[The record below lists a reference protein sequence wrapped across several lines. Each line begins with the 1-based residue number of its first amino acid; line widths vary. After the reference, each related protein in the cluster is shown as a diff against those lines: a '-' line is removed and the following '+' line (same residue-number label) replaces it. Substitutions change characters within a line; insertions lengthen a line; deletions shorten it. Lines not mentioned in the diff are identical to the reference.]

1 MKANTKATLDKL
13 LSDNKLTAQYKSWIQ
28 AHGDY
33 TFYPATITADALTL
47 LFLEK
52 HFYMQDVQ
60 PGVYSFNPD
69 AQAIIIQ
76 IAGDNNNSQ
85 DFKNEIQKQANK
97 INKPHQNTNN
107 HINNL
112 DVVLLNPVAN
122 DPFVTNA
129 FLGYYLG
136 ETPMDAF
143 IFSGG
148 NTNAA
153 AGAQLGNALANANIP
168 EINSAPISNVIE
180 RGAKQLHSNGSA
192 LFSSTKNA
200 ATKGME
206 MVNDSARV
214 IMDTGGNVVGQIVSG
229 TEGATDTV
237 FNAAGELLG
246 TVKHGSLDAAG
257 SAVEIGGKLIGTI
270 ADAASNIDG
279 QAAASCCEAICTGL
293 LAC

>member
-60 PGVYSFNPD
+60 SGVYSFNPT
-69 AQAIIIQ
+69 AHEIIIQ
-76 IAGDNNNSQ
+76 VASDNNNSQ
-85 DFKNEIQKQANK
+85 YFKDEIEKQANK
-97 INKPHQNTNN
+97 INKPHQSTNN

-168 EINSAPISNVIE
+168 EANLAPISNVIE
-180 RGAKQLHSNGSA
+180 RGAEQLHNNSSA
-192 LFSSTKNA
+192 LFSKANDA
-200 ATKGME
+200 AVHGMK
-206 MVNDSARV
+206 MVNDGARV
-214 IMDTGGNVVGQIVSG
+214 IRDTGGKVVGQIVSG
-229 TEGATDTV
+229 TEGTADTV
-237 FNAAGELLG
+237 YNATGTLLG
-246 TVKHGSLDAAG
+246 TVKHGSLNAAG
-257 SAVEIGGKLIGTI
+257 SAVEIGGKLFGTI

-279 QAAASCCEAICTGL
+279 HAAASCCEAICTGL